1 MTAAMPITSPSH
13 DWCIDDD
20 TRDNVIARRNVLA
33 GLWAAQLMGM
43 TGEAATAYA
52 ADIHRIDYTLTGDAD
67 VVEKLVADLGD
78 RGLPTTPAFVR
89 QKLHGFHRQAL
100 TEGLSTD

>member
-1 MTAAMPITSPSH
+1 MTAALPITSPSQ

-33 GLWAAQLMGM
+33 GLWAARLMGY
-43 TGEAATAYA
+43 TGEQATTYA
-52 ADIHRIDYTLTGDAD
+52 AEIHRIDYTQTGDAD
-67 VVEKLVADLGD
+67 VVEKLVHDLSD

-100 TEGLSTD
+100 AEGLATD